1 MNMGKHTHTLTHT
14 LAYTHTVTV
23 SAILIISK
31 WLSEWM
37 IFYLHTKL
45 YIHKHLTGT

>member
-1 MNMGKHTHTLTHT
+1 MNMGKTHTHSHT
-14 LAYTHTVTV
+14 LACTQTVMA

-37 IFYLHTKL
+37 LFYLHTKL
-45 YIHKHLTGT
+45 YIHKHLTCT